1 MDGRRL
7 VILAAAAAA
16 GLVLLVLARPGGQPE
31 PEPHPPHGPAPDQA
45 HAPAPAPVPAGSAPA
60 VDPSRTGDP
69 ERSGSPSP
77 APVPEVDDGGVVG
90 GETLAADQRQAAVR
104 AAERFARAWA
114 SPEPDWHDRLAGLTT
129 PELADALAAAD
140 PPRPVPEFTGTGQ
153 LYSYDGP
160 QWARVGVPAAR
171 GTLVLDVIA
180 VDGQWLVSAV
190 DWWPA

>member
-1 MDGRRL
+1 VDGRRL
-7 VILAAAAAA
+7 VILAAAVVA
-16 GLVLLVLARPGGQPE
+16 GLVLLVLARPDGQPE
-31 PEPHPPHGPAPDQA
+31 PDPPPGPAAAPDHA
-45 HAPAPAPVPAGSAPA
+45 HPPAPAPVPAGSAPA

-90 GETLAADQRQAAVR
+90 GETLAADQRQAALR
-104 AAERFARAWA
+104 AAERFAQAWA
-114 SPEPDWHDRLAGLTT
+114 SPEPDWHGRLAGLAT

-140 PPRPVPEFTGTGQ
+140 PPRPVPELTGTGQ

-160 QWARVGVPAAR
+160 QWARIGVPASR
-171 GTLVLDVIA
+171 GTLVLDVISVA
-180 VDGQWLVSAV
+180 GQWLVSAV